1 MEKMDGKTMD
11 IVAENV
17 GKLKK
22 MFPEAFT
29 EDGSYGTTKDTKI
42 DFEVLK
48 ELLGEYVNDK
58 DERYSFTWNGKSKA
72 RMIAQMPST
81 GTLRPCKEESVDW
94 DSTQNI
100 FIEGDNL
107 EVLKLLQKS
116 YHKKVKMIYIDPPYN
131 TGNDFVYKDN
141 FKDNIK
147 NYKEITGQ
155 VDGEGRN
162 LSNNPETSGRYH
174 TDWLNMMYPRLKLAR
189 NLLKDDGVIFISIDD
204 TEVSN
209 LRKISDEI
217 FGEENFIAHFIHKN
231 NSSKNQA
238 KLVSVSTE
246 YFYCYTKSKECFK
259 EVEWRLR
266 KKGAEDIA
274 RLYDK
279 LKIEGATLDVIESEI
294 KEMYKRPKYAHLSRW
309 NKVDNIGVFVDADLS
324 REGGPK
330 DFTIIN
336 PETGEKCLIPN
347 RGWGKSKEEL
357 ENLQKNNLI
366 WYGSPDTPPRVKE
379 YINPDDVSVP
389 DNFWYFDNSVD
400 TRWVKNEFGSLVFQ
414 NPKPLEMIKSIIE
427 MVGPNENELI
437 VDFFAGSSTTAH
449 ALFELVISDKI
460 KRRFLLVQLPE
471 KLDDTEK
478 MKKDNKDAI
487 QFLQQNN
494 LPVNLAEISKE
505 RIRRAAAKIKEE
517 NPDYDGDLGFKVF
530 KLDST
535 NIKPWEVDFDMT
547 ERTLEDFIS
556 NIKTDRREEDVLY
569 EILLKYG
576 LDLTLPIDEWIMD
589 NGKLIMKEKSN
600 SQLSTVNS
608 QLSTVNSQLSTV
620 NSQLSTVNS
629 QLSTVNSQLVYSIG
643 RGALIICLSDDI
655 SLEVVQGIAKLK
667 DKLNPEIM
675 RVVFK
680 DSGFKDD
687 VVKTN
692 AVQILKQAGI
702 VDVRSL

>member
-17 GKLKK
+17 GKLKEL
-22 MFPEAFT
+22 FPEAFT
-29 EDGSYGTTKDTKI
+29 EGKV
-42 DFEVLK
+42 DFEALK
-48 ELLGEYVNDK
+48 EVLGTFVDDR

-72 RMIAQMPST
+72 RMIAQTPST

-131 TGNDFVYKDN
+131 TGKDFVYRDN

-204 TEVSN
+204 NEASN
-209 LRKISDEI
+209 IRKLCDEI
-217 FGEENFIAHFIHKN
+217 FGEENFVT
-231 NSSKNQA
+231 Q
-238 KLVSVSTE
+238 LVWE
-246 YFYCYTKSKECFK
+246 KK
-259 EVEWRLR
+259 
-266 KKGAEDIA
+266 KKG
-274 RLYDK
+274 
-279 LKIEGATLDVIESEI
+279 TF
-294 KEMYKRPKYAHLSRW
+294 LS
-309 NKVDNIGVFVDADLS
+309 N
-324 REGGPK
+324 
-330 DFTIIN
+330 TI
-336 PETGEKCLIPN
+336 T
-347 RGWGKSKEEL
+347 S
-357 ENLQKNNLI
+357 
-366 WYGSPDTPPRVKE
+366 VKE
-379 YINPDDVSVP
+379 YVFVYAKYKYQFSGLIGEINSNQETYPCVNASNKREIRRIPPGIASKYREKNHFLPKGSTISVTTM
-389 DNFWYFDNSVD
+389 DLVLHSDLVIKDGVLAEELVIEGNWRYRQDLMEEYALNQELYITQDLYLRRIV
-400 TRWVKNEFGSLVFQ
+400 NEPREKTLKDLLPRVGENEESTHKSLDINNLFADGWGSNEDGEEELRQLLEAKGLMDF
-414 NPKPLEMIKSIIE
+414 PKPRKLIEKLCVSIRDADA
-427 MVGPNENELI
+427 I
-437 VDFFAGSSTTAH
+437 VLDFFAGSGTTAH
-449 ALFELVISDKI
+449 AVMHLNSLDNGNRKFV
-460 KRRFLLVQLPE
+460 LVQLPE
-471 KLDDTEK
+471 FCDDKTEAFK
-478 MKKDNKDAI
+478 SGYKTI
-487 QFLQQNN
+487 
-494 LPVNLAEISKE
+494 AEISKE
-505 RIRRAAAKIKEE
+505 RIRRSAAKIKEE
-517 NPDYDGDLGFKVF
+517 NSEYDGDLGFKVF

-576 LDLTLPIDEWIMD
+576 LDLTLPITEHAIAGQKVFD
-589 NGKLIMKEKSN
+589 
-600 SQLSTVNS
+600 
-608 QLSTVNSQLSTV
+608 
-620 NSQLSTVNS
+620 
-629 QLSTVNSQLVYSIG
+629 IG
-643 RGALIICLSDDI
+643 MGALIICLSDAI
-655 SLEVVQGIAKLK
+655 SLEVVEGIAKLK
-667 DKLNPEIM
+667 DELNPEIM